1 MRQIPKILLVDDDKI
16 MHKLFKQVLNKEN
29 YDLDA
34 AYSCEEAIK
43 KLKNIEYDA
52 AIFDIC
58 LGDKDGTEI
67 LKLVKNGRNLVKI
80 MITAT
85 PNVDNAIMSL
95 NHGADA
101 YFKKPFNAKEFCE
114 TLRSKLNEKSKNRE
128 YSDDKMNYWL
138 EQKLNSVYKES

>member
-1 MRQIPKILLVDDDKI
+1 MKQIPKILLVDDDKI

-29 YDLDA
+29 YDIHA
-34 AYSCEEAIK
+34 AYSGEEAIK
-43 KLKNIEYDA
+43 KLKNVDYDA
-52 AIFDIC
+52 AIFDIS

-67 LKLVKNGRNLVKI
+67 LKLVRNGRNLVKI

-95 NHGADA
+95 NLGADA
-101 YFKKPFNAKEFCE
+101 YFKKPFNANEFCE
-114 TLRSKLNEKSKNRE
+114 TLRTKLNEKSKSRE
-128 YSDDKMNYWL
+128 FSDDKMNYWL